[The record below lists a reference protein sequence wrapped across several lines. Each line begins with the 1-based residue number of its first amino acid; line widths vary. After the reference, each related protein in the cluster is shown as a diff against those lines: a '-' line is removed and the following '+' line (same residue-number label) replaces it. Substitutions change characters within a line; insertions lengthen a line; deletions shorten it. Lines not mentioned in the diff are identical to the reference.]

1 MKNKTV
7 ENLLVELTRLQDKI
21 FLDKTVLEDY
31 KIKSDRLTQ
40 LTSARKEM
48 SEQIK
53 EEKNRI
59 ENEFYQDEVYEKVKN
74 DSRTH
79 KNEVKKK
86 ISEIKQAT
94 MTMNPEQTIFTID
107 YNVLGEQ
114 LKLQIER
121 RPILYINGKEQK

>member
-107 YNVLGEQ
+107 YNVRGEQ

-121 RPILYINGKEQK
+121 RPSLYINGKEQK